1 MLNDLRIALRGL
13 RRSPGPAAVAVLVIG
28 LGIGA
33 NAVVFTLLD
42 GFLFRPLDF
51 AAPER
56 LVRLFGTQESAG
68 RERQNVT
75 EATFFEWRRSAAG
88 FEGLAAARNM
98 GLAVTESETPLNPLM
113 REVTGGYFELLGAR
127 PALGRTFAP
136 DEHRPGAGAVAVLSH
151 GFWLSY
157 FGGDPGVLGRTLE
170 LARRPHEVIGVMPAG
185 YRNPA
190 VNDDP
195 VLWLPLAEQPV
206 PDDRQENLRV
216 AARLAPG
223 TSPAA
228 TQEEMDRISEQ
239 LAALDPARREGRGVR
254 VVPLHDSLVETLR
267 PALWVLFGAVA
278 LLLLIACGNVANL
291 LLARAIGRR
300 REIAVRV
307 ALGAGRLRV
316 ARQLLVESLL
326 LGLAGAALGLLL
338 ASWGLGPLTRL
349 VPETIDVPLLDRV
362 QLDLGVVAFTAAAAV
377 VTSVLFGLAPLAW
390 AFRASAGTPFGTRAT
405 GGRERRRMRGG
416 LVVTEVAL
424 SVVLLVGAGLALRA
438 FVHLA
443 QLDPG
448 FDPRGLLAF
457 RAGAR
462 GPGFDL
468 PEQRDEFIRR
478 VVDGLRALPGVEGA
492 AACQFPPL
500 FRGFGFSVP
509 VTVAGDKAAAGGGPG
524 AQPMRVTPGFFDVYG
539 LPLLAG
545 RGFDLRDGTGREPV
559 AVLSAGLARELFGDR
574 DPLGRAIEFDGER
587 RRVVG
592 VAGDVRGVAS
602 DPGAPSYVYLPYAQ
616 SPGTLAMTVLARTAG
631 EPLTLARPAEQVV
644 WEISRDA
651 PAYGATTMEQMLAD
665 TDWRPRFLLQLL
677 AVFALLALV
686 LATSGIYAVLAAA
699 VVERTREVGIRVA
712 VGARRGD
719 VLAMVLADAGRLA
732 LAGIAVG
739 LVLAVAAS
747 RLLEGQLQGVGT
759 LDPTT
764 YAAVSL
770 LLLAVALA
778 AGAIPALRAT
788 RIDPVKALRAE

>member
-88 FEGLAAARNM
+88 FEGLAATRNM

-291 LLARAIGRR
+291 LLARVIGRR

-307 ALGAGRLRV
+307 ALGAGRLGWR
-316 ARQLLVESLL
+316 
-326 LGLAGAALGLLL
+326 
-338 ASWGLGPLTRL
+338 ASSWSRASCSGSP
-349 VPETIDVPLLDRV
+349 
-362 QLDLGVVAFTAAAAV
+362 
-377 VTSVLFGLAPLAW
+377 APL
-390 AFRASAGTPFGTRAT
+390 SACCSPP
-405 GGRERRRMRGG
+405 GGW
-416 LVVTEVAL
+416 
-424 SVVLLVGAGLALRA
+424 
-438 FVHLA
+438 
-443 QLDPG
+443 
-448 FDPRGLLAF
+448 
-457 RAGAR
+457 
-462 GPGFDL
+462 
-468 PEQRDEFIRR
+468 
-478 VVDGLRALPGVEGA
+478 
-492 AACQFPPL
+492 
-500 FRGFGFSVP
+500 
-509 VTVAGDKAAAGGGPG
+509 
-524 AQPMRVTPGFFDVYG
+524 
-539 LPLLAG
+539 
-545 RGFDLRDGTGREPV
+545 
-559 AVLSAGLARELFGDR
+559 DR
-574 DPLGRAIEFDGER
+574 
-587 RRVVG
+587 
-592 VAGDVRGVAS
+592 
-602 DPGAPSYVYLPYAQ
+602 
-616 SPGTLAMTVLARTAG
+616 
-631 EPLTLARPAEQVV
+631 
-644 WEISRDA
+644 
-651 PAYGATTMEQMLAD
+651 
-665 TDWRPRFLLQLL
+665 
-677 AVFALLALV
+677 
-686 LATSGIYAVLAAA
+686 
-699 VVERTREVGIRVA
+699 
-712 VGARRGD
+712 
-719 VLAMVLADAGRLA
+719 
-732 LAGIAVG
+732 
-739 LVLAVAAS
+739 
-747 RLLEGQLQGVGT
+747 
-759 LDPTT
+759 
-764 YAAVSL
+764 
-770 LLLAVALA
+770 
-778 AGAIPALRAT
+778 
-788 RIDPVKALRAE
+788 